1 MSSMRRWLPVV
12 VSAALGAFAG
22 GVWFE
27 ATKNCG
33 VAVGIRSECVV
44 KFFRWTFSS
53 TVGLPLAVGVGLVIG
68 AILGTLLFTSRK
80 HWPK

>member
-1 MSSMRRWLPVV
+1 MSLVRRWLPVV
-12 VSAALGAFAG
+12 VSAALGGFAG

-27 ATKNCG
+27 ATKTCG
-33 VAVGIRSECVV
+33 VAAVAGSRCEVT
-44 KFFRWTFSS
+44 FLGWTFSS

-68 AILGTLLFTSRK
+68 AIVGTLLFTSRN